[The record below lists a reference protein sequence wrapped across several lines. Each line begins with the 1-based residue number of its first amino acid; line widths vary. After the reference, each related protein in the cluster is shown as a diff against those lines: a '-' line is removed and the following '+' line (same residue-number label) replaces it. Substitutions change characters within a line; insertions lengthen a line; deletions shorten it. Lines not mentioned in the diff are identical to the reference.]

1 MQHFRLPL
9 LAFTAGSALIL
20 GSHPALAHG
29 TAAGGALSGLSHPLL
44 GVDHLLV
51 LMAVGTA
58 ASLISSQLLLWALA
72 GAVLGSVIGVSGIS
86 VSGAEALAAVAI
98 AGVGALTLLASRLAR
113 STSPNG
119 LTSLSGAVVAAA
131 IAIHALLHGLEAPQD
146 SSSMIWWGGA
156 LLSSTLVCGG
166 TYWVMRRQAIRWS
179 QAAAAAFIA
188 LGCGMAVAPLG

>member
-113 STSPNG
+113 STSPNV

-166 TYWVMRRQAIRWS
+166 TYWVMLRQPIRWS

-188 LGCGMAVAPLG
+188 LGCGLAVAPLG

>member
-188 LGCGMAVAPLG
+188 LGCGLAVAPLG

>member
-1 MQHFRLPL
+1 MKQFRLPL
-9 LAFTAGSALIL
+9 FAFTAGSSVLL

-29 TAAGGALSGLSHPLL
+29 SAASGALSGLSHPLL
-44 GVDHLLV
+44 GIDHLLV

-58 ASLISSQLLLWALA
+58 ASLISSQLLLWALG
-72 GAVLGSVIGVSGIS
+72 GALLGSLIGISGVSI
-86 VSGAEALAAVAI
+86 SGAEALAAVAI

-113 STSPNG
+113 TTNPNL
-119 LTSLSGAVVAAA
+119 LTNLSGAVVAMA

-166 TYWVMRRQAIRWS
+166 TYWVMRRQPIRWS
-179 QAAAAAFIA
+179 QTAAAAFMA
-188 LGCGMAVAPLG
+188 LGCGLAVAPLG

>member
-72 GAVLGSVIGVSGIS
+72 GAVLGSVIGISGVSI
-86 VSGAEALAAVAI
+86 SGAEALAAVAI

-113 STSPNG
+113 TTNPNL
-119 LTSLSGAVVAAA
+119 LTNLSGAVVAMA
-131 IAIHALLHGLEAPQD
+131 IDIHALLHGLEAPQD

-166 TYWVMRRQAIRWS
+166 TYWVMHRQPIRWI
-179 QAAAAAFIA
+179 QTAAVAFMA
-188 LGCGMAVAPLG
+188 LGCGLAVAPLG

>member
-113 STSPNG
+113 STSPNV

-166 TYWVMRRQAIRWS
+166 TYWVMRRQPIRWS

-188 LGCGMAVAPLG
+188 LGCGLAVAPLG

>member
-166 TYWVMRRQAIRWS
+166 TYWVMLRQPIRWS

-188 LGCGMAVAPLG
+188 LGCGLAVAPLG

>member
-9 LAFTAGSALIL
+9 FAFTAGSALIL

-72 GAVLGSVIGVSGIS
+72 GAVLGSVIGISGIS

-113 STSPNG
+113 HTNPNV
-119 LTSLSGAVVAAA
+119 LTSLSGTVVAAA

-146 SSSMIWWGGA
+146 SSSMIW
-156 LLSSTLVCGG
+156 
-166 TYWVMRRQAIRWS
+166 
-179 QAAAAAFIA
+179 
-188 LGCGMAVAPLG
+188 

>member
-72 GAVLGSVIGVSGIS
+72 GAVLGSVIGISGIS

-113 STSPNG
+113 STSPNV

-166 TYWVMRRQAIRWS
+166 TYWVMRRQPIRWS
-179 QAAAAAFIA
+179 QTAAAAFMA
-188 LGCGMAVAPLG
+188 LGCGLAVAPLG